1 MAQVNFHV
9 RSNRISQMEVDTP
22 HTVAEI
28 REMLAQAGF
37 DVRDSHVTI
46 IRKDNTA
53 LIGHTDGYVPGNTDI
68 VRFDTSTVHLP
79 LAERAYREVGKACCA
94 NYHQPDAAVRVGGHV
109 LSVEAGDD
117 GKTIV
122 IRFR

>member
-9 RSNRISQMEVDTP
+9 RSNRISQMEVDGNK
-22 HTVAEI
+22 TVAEI

-37 DVRDSHVTI
+37 DVQESHVTI

-68 VRFDTSTVHLP
+68 VRFDTSTVNLP
-79 LAERAYREVGKACCA
+79 LAERAYREAGNACCEA
-94 NYHQPDAAVRVGGHV
+94 CRQPDASVRVGGHV
-109 LSVEAGDD
+109 LSVEAGED
-117 GKTIV
+117 GKTVV